1 MATTTTTQQIPWW
14 LQEQFQ
20 STFGALNQF
29 TDPILAR
36 GGGPSADTT
45 AGQDMLRNWAGSP
58 NPFDTQDFGVASD
71 YTINPQSDVFAGP
84 ISAAMVGDVGD
95 IQARGGHEFR
105 ANYTNPYMDE
115 VLDTSL
121 ADFDT
126 GVSRNLNALKAQY
139 GASGAFGGSR
149 HGVAEG
155 TLLGESARGRG
166 ALSAGIRSDA
176 FRFGTEAGMQ
186 DASRALQASQSNQGT
201 QLQRALNQ
209 ASLNQGTNMFNAGN
223 RQSANIFNANFG
235 ENQRQFYAGQQLS
248 AQTTNAGNI
257 IENRRLG
264 DAAGLN
270 RAGAL
275 LGSGMGQDAQGWQ
288 ALQARLQGLG
298 AAGPAIGQST
308 TSSGGGTNAALNT
321 VGTAANS
328 ALLAWLAFCWVARE
342 VYGAENP
349 KWLTFREWMLTK
361 APKWLR
367 MFYLKHGPNIAEWIK
382 DKPRVKS
389 VIRRAMDWCIGE

>member
-1 MATTTTTQQIPWW
+1 MPTTTTTTQIPWW
-14 LQEQFQ
+14 MQEQFQ
-20 STFGALNQF
+20 GTFGAINQF

-36 GGGPSADTT
+36 GSGPSADTT
-45 AGQDMLRNWAGSP
+45 AGQDMLRNWAGSA
-58 NPFDTQDFGVASD
+58 NPFATQDFGVASD
-71 YTINPQSDVFAGP
+71 YTVNPQSDVFAGP
-84 ISAAMVGDVGD
+84 ISAAMVGNVGD

-105 ANYTNPYMDE
+105 PNYTDPYLKE
-115 VLDTSL
+115 VVDTSL
-121 ADFDT
+121 DDFDT

-155 TLLGESARGRG
+155 TMLGESARGR
-166 ALSAGIRSDA
+166 ASLSAGLRSDA

-209 ASLNQGTNMFNAGN
+209 ASLNQGANMFNAGN
-223 RQSANIFNANFG
+223 RQSANIFNNNFG

-248 AQTTNAGNI
+248 AQQTNAGNI
-257 IENRRLG
+257 LRNRELFDQG
-264 DAAGLN
+264 GSN

-275 LGSGMGQDAQGWQ
+275 LASGAGQDAQGWQ
-288 ALQARLQGLG
+288 ALQARLNALG
-298 AAGPAIGQST
+298 AMGPAFGQTST
-308 TSSGGGTNAALNT
+308 TTGGGTDRTLNT
-321 VGTAANS
+321 LGQLGSTAAMM
-328 ALLAWLAFCWVARE
+328 AMAFCWVARE

-349 KWLTFREWMLTK
+349 RWLTFREWMLTK
-361 APKWLR
+361 APRWLR
-367 MFYLKHGPNIAEWIK
+367 MFYLKHGPNIATWIR

-389 VIRRAMDWCIGE
+389 AIRRAMDWCIGA